1 MTEHYYSKSQTSPL
15 NLREIKAV
23 ISGKRYTFFTG
34 SGVFSKKKL
43 DFGTKVLTEN
53 MQVKEGDEVL
63 DLGCGIGIVGRVAA
77 TMTSKKVV
85 MSDINSRAVKLARMN
100 TKNLK
105 QCKVVKGDLYESV
118 EGEKFDVILVNPPQT
133 AGKKVCHAMIEGAKD
148 MLKEKGS
155 LQLVARHNKGGESLS
170 KYMEE
175 VFGNMHTIVK
185 KGGYRVYV
193 SLA

>member
-63 DLGCGIGIVGRVAA
+63 DLG
-77 TMTSKKVV
+77 
-85 MSDINSRAVKLARMN
+85 
-100 TKNLK
+100 
-105 QCKVVKGDLYESV
+105 
-118 EGEKFDVILVNPPQT
+118 
-133 AGKKVCHAMIEGAKD
+133 
-148 MLKEKGS
+148 
-155 LQLVARHNKGGESLS
+155 
-170 KYMEE
+170 
-175 VFGNMHTIVK
+175 
-185 KGGYRVYV
+185 
-193 SLA
+193 